1 MRKLI
6 VLGVLVTAV
15 FGLAPVASAAPSV
28 PTCLISNGGSHGHFT
43 KALLCVELVNLVSG
57 RAGSGSYAV
66 SGDDTPHWLTETVEY
81 RAFGHAWVPLATAT
95 THGTGTLRATT
106 RMVRVSTPGA
116 LRACTRVGTDASR
129 IAVRELCSTP
139 T

>member
-15 FGLAPVASAAPSV
+15 FGLAPVASAAPSI
-28 PTCLISNGGSHGHFT
+28 PTCLISNGGSGGRFT
-43 KALLCVELVNLVSG
+43 KSLLCVELVNLVSG
-57 RAGSGSYAV
+57 SAGQGSYSV

-81 RAFGHAWVPLATAT
+81 RAFGRAWVPLATAT
-95 THGTGTLRATT
+95 TRGTGPLRART

-116 LRACTRVGTDASR
+116 LRACTRVGTGSSPVA
-129 IAVRELCSTP
+129 ARELCSTP
-139 T
+139 N